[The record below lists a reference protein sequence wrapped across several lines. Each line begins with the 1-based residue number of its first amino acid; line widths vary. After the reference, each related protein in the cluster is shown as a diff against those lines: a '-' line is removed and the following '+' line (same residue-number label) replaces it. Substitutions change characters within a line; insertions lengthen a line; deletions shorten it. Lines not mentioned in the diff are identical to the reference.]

1 MTRSGEEEGRNSKE
15 EKKGTKK
22 DYILSALMSNKD
34 SGSSLCFI
42 VLIVCVD
49 VTHTHTLTT
58 PYYNRKQRVYL
69 WCTTTPHPSDEYL
82 LNNTLLILACIILH
96 TCVRCVL

>member
-1 MTRSGEEEGRNSKE
+1 MTRSGEEGRNSKE

-49 VTHTHTLTT
+49 VTHTHSPRHTIIESKECIYGAQQLPTL
-58 PYYNRKQRVYL
+58 QM
-69 WCTTTPHPSDEYL
+69 S
-82 LNNTLLILACIILH
+82 
-96 TCVRCVL
+96 TC